1 MGTYPDLATYPI
13 TLSQAW
19 AVVKMVYTSS
29 HFTSDQQTAVFDDQ
43 NSKTPGLMAQL
54 TLNTVMALSAKAD
67 NFEVIYQVFR
77 ETE

>member
-1 MGTYPDLATYPI
+1 
-13 TLSQAW
+13 
-19 AVVKMVYTSS
+19 
-29 HFTSDQQTAVFDDQ
+29 
-43 NSKTPGLMAQL
+43 MAQL